1 MDIKK
6 VAAKEIRPLRNL
18 VLRPNLPIETTYYD
32 LDDNKDTFHLASIMD
47 NTIISIGTFYPE
59 NNVQL
64 QTKNGYRLRGMAT
77 HPNYRRK
84 SAATKLMEKSF
95 VLLKEK
101 KCDILWCNAR
111 LIAVEFYKS
120 LGFKIVSEIFDIP
133 SIGPHYKMY
142 KSIIN
147 QQI

>member
-1 MDIKK
+1 MDVKK
-6 VAAKEIRPLRNL
+6 VTAKDIRPLRNL

-32 LDDNKDTFHLASIMD
+32 LDDDINTFHLASIMD

-59 NNVQL
+59 NDIEL

-77 HPNYRRK
+77 HPKFRRK
-84 SAATKLMEKSF
+84 SAATKLMKESF

-111 LIAVEFYKS
+111 LVAVEFYKS
-120 LGFKIVSEIFDIP
+120 LGFKIIGKIFDIP

-142 KSIIN
+142 KSVIN
-147 QQI
+147 Q

>member
-1 MDIKK
+1 MDIKV
-6 VAAKEIRPLRNL
+6 VAAKDIRPLRNL

-32 LDDNKDTFHLASIMD
+32 LDNDIETFHLASIMD

-59 NNVQL
+59 NDIEL

-77 HPNYRRK
+77 HPKFRRK
-84 SAATKLMEKSF
+84 SAATKLMKKSF

-101 KCDILWCNAR
+101 KCDVLWCNAR
-111 LIAVEFYKS
+111 LVAVEFYTS
-120 LGFKIVSEIFDIP
+120 LGFKITGKIFDIP

-142 KSIIN
+142 KSVIK
-147 QQI
+147 Q

>member
-1 MDIKK
+1 MK
-6 VAAKEIRPLRNL
+6 VKEVFAKDIRPLRSL
-18 VLRPNLPIETTYYD
+18 VLRPNLPIETTFYD
-32 LDDNKDTFHLASIMD
+32 LDDGNETFHLASIMN

-59 NNVQL
+59 NDIEL
-64 QTKNGYRLRGMAT
+64 QTKKGFRLRGMAT
-77 HPNYRRK
+77 HPDYRRK
-84 SAATKLMEKSF
+84 SAATKLMKESF
-95 VLLKEK
+95 ILLKEK

-120 LGFKIVSEIFDIP
+120 LGFKKIGEIFDIP

-147 QQI
+147 Q

>member
-1 MDIKK
+1 MDIKV
-6 VAAKEIRPLRNL
+6 VAAKDIRPLRNL

-32 LDDNKDTFHLASIMD
+32 LDNDIETFHLASIMD

-59 NNVQL
+59 NDIEL

-77 HPNYRRK
+77 HPKFRRK
-84 SAATKLMEKSF
+84 SAATKLMKESF

-101 KCDILWCNAR
+101 KCDVLWCNAR
-111 LIAVEFYKS
+111 LVAVEFYNS
-120 LGFKIVSEIFDIP
+120 LGFKITGKIFDIP

-142 KSIIN
+142 KSVIN
-147 QQI
+147 Q

>member
-1 MDIKK
+1 MDIKV
-6 VAAKEIRPLRNL
+6 VAAKDIRPLRNL

-32 LDDNKDTFHLASIMD
+32 LDNDIETFHLASIMD

-59 NNVQL
+59 NDIEL

-77 HPNYRRK
+77 DPKFRRK
-84 SAATKLMEKSF
+84 SAATKLMKESF

-111 LIAVEFYKS
+111 LVAVEFYKS
-120 LGFKIVSEIFDIP
+120 LGFKITGKIFDIP

-142 KSIIN
+142 KSVIN
-147 QQI
+147 Q

>member
-1 MDIKK
+1 MDIKV
-6 VAAKEIRPLRNL
+6 VAAKDIRPLRNL

-32 LDDNKDTFHLASIMD
+32 LDNDIETFHLASIMD

-59 NNVQL
+59 NDIEL

-77 HPNYRRK
+77 HPKFRRK
-84 SAATKLMEKSF
+84 SAATKLMKESF

-111 LIAVEFYKS
+111 LVAVEFYKS
-120 LGFKIVSEIFDIP
+120 LGFKITGKIFDIP

-142 KSIIN
+142 KSVIN
-147 QQI
+147 Q

>member
-1 MDIKK
+1 MDIKV
-6 VAAKEIRPLRNL
+6 VAAKDIRPLRNL

-32 LDDNKDTFHLASIMD
+32 LDNDIETFHLASIMD

-59 NNVQL
+59 NDIEL

-77 HPNYRRK
+77 DPKFRRK
-84 SAATKLMEKSF
+84 SAATKLMKKSF

-111 LIAVEFYKS
+111 LVAIEFYKS
-120 LGFKIVSEIFDIP
+120 LGFKITGKIFDIP

-142 KSIIN
+142 KSVIN
-147 QQI
+147 Q

>member
-1 MDIKK
+1 MDIKV
-6 VAAKEIRPLRNL
+6 VAAKDIRPLRNL

-32 LDDNKDTFHLASIMD
+32 LDNDIETFHLASIMD

-59 NNVQL
+59 NDIEL

-77 HPNYRRK
+77 HPKFRRK
-84 SAATKLMEKSF
+84 SAATKLMKESF

-101 KCDILWCNAR
+101 KCDVLWCNAR
-111 LIAVEFYKS
+111 LVAIEFYKS
-120 LGFKIVSEIFDIP
+120 LGFKITGKIFDIP

-142 KSIIN
+142 KSVIN
-147 QQI
+147 Q

>member
-1 MDIKK
+1 MDIKV
-6 VAAKEIRPLRNL
+6 VAAKDIRPLRNL

-32 LDDNKDTFHLASIMD
+32 LDNDIETFHLASIMY

-59 NNVQL
+59 NDIEL

-77 HPNYRRK
+77 HPKFRRK
-84 SAATKLMEKSF
+84 SAATKLMKESF

-101 KCDILWCNAR
+101 KCDVLWCNAR
-111 LIAVEFYKS
+111 LVAVEFYKS
-120 LGFKIVSEIFDIP
+120 LGFKITGEIFDIP

-142 KSIIN
+142 KSVIN
-147 QQI
+147 Q

>member
-1 MDIKK
+1 MDIKV
-6 VAAKEIRPLRNL
+6 VAAKDIRPLRNL

-32 LDDNKDTFHLASIMD
+32 LDNDIETFHLASIMD

-59 NNVQL
+59 NDIEL

-77 HPNYRRK
+77 HPKFRRK
-84 SAATKLMEKSF
+84 SAATKLMKKSF

-101 KCDILWCNAR
+101 KCDVLWCNAR
-111 LIAVEFYKS
+111 LVAVKFYKS
-120 LGFKIVSEIFDIP
+120 LGFKITGKIFDIP

-142 KSIIN
+142 KSVIN
-147 QQI
+147 Q

>member
-1 MDIKK
+1 MDIKV
-6 VAAKEIRPLRNL
+6 VAAKDIRPLRNL

-32 LDDNKDTFHLASIMD
+32 LDNDIETFHLASIMD

-59 NNVQL
+59 NDIEL

-77 HPNYRRK
+77 HPKFRRK
-84 SAATKLMEKSF
+84 SAATKLMKESF

-101 KCDILWCNAR
+101 KCDVLWCNAR
-111 LIAVEFYKS
+111 LVAVEFYKS
-120 LGFKIVSEIFDIP
+120 LGFKITGKIFDIA

-142 KSIIN
+142 KSVIN
-147 QQI
+147 Q

>member
-1 MDIKK
+1 MDIKV
-6 VAAKEIRPLRNL
+6 VAAKDIRPLRNL

-32 LDDNKDTFHLASIMD
+32 LDNEKDTFHLASIMD

-59 NNVQL
+59 NDIEL

-77 HPNYRRK
+77 HPKFRRK
-84 SAATKLMEKSF
+84 SAATKLMKESF

-101 KCDILWCNAR
+101 KCDVLWCNAR
-111 LIAVEFYKS
+111 LVAVEFYKS
-120 LGFKIVSEIFDIP
+120 LGFKITGKIFDIP

-142 KSIIN
+142 KSVIN
-147 QQI
+147 Q

>member
-1 MDIKK
+1 VDVKK
-6 VAAKEIRPLRNL
+6 VAAKDIRPLRNL

-32 LDDNKDTFHLASIMD
+32 LDDDIDTFHLASIMD

-59 NNVQL
+59 NDIEL
-64 QTKNGYRLRGMAT
+64 QSKNGYRLRGMAT
-77 HPNYRRK
+77 HPKFRRK
-84 SAATKLMEKSF
+84 SAATKLMEESF

-111 LIAVEFYKS
+111 LVAVEFYKS
-120 LGFKIVSEIFDIP
+120 LGFKIIGEIFDIP

-142 KSIIN
+142 RLIIN
-147 QQI
+147 Q

>member
-1 MDIKK
+1 MDIKV
-6 VAAKEIRPLRNL
+6 VAAKDIRPLRNL

-32 LDDNKDTFHLASIMD
+32 LDNDIETFHLASIMD

-59 NNVQL
+59 NDIEL

-77 HPNYRRK
+77 HPKFRRK
-84 SAATKLMEKSF
+84 SAATKLMKESF

-101 KCDILWCNAR
+101 KCDVLWCNAR
-111 LIAVEFYKS
+111 LVAVEFYKS
-120 LGFKIVSEIFDIP
+120 LGFKITGKIFNIP

-142 KSIIN
+142 KSVIN
-147 QQI
+147 Q

>member
-18 VLRPNLPIETTYYD
+18 VLRPNLPIETTFYD
-32 LDDNKDTFHLASIMD
+32 LDDNKGTFHLASIMD

-64 QTKNGYRLRGMAT
+64 QTKNAYRLRGMAT

-120 LGFKIVSEIFDIP
+120 LGFKIIGEIFDIP

-142 KSIIN
+142 KPIIN
-147 QQI
+147 Q

>member
-32 LDDNKDTFHLASIMD
+32 LDDNKDTFHLASIMA

-59 NNVQL
+59 NDVQL

-84 SAATKLMEKSF
+84 SAAKKLMEKSF
-95 VLLKEK
+95 ILLKEK
-101 KCDILWCNAR
+101 KCDVLWCNAR

-120 LGFKIVSEIFDIP
+120 LGFKITGEIFEIP
-133 SIGPHYKMY
+133 SIGHHYKMY

-147 QQI
+147 Q

>member
-1 MDIKK
+1 MDIKV
-6 VAAKEIRPLRNL
+6 VAAKDIRPLRNL

-32 LDDNKDTFHLASIMD
+32 LDNEIETFHLASIMD

-59 NNVQL
+59 NDIEL

-77 HPNYRRK
+77 HPKFRRK
-84 SAATKLMEKSF
+84 SAATKLMKESF

-111 LIAVEFYKS
+111 LVAVEFYKS
-120 LGFKIVSEIFDIP
+120 LGFKITGKIFDIP

-142 KSIIN
+142 KSVIN
-147 QQI
+147 Q

>member
-1 MDIKK
+1 MDIKV
-6 VAAKEIRPLRNL
+6 VAAKDIRPLRNL

-32 LDDNKDTFHLASIMD
+32 LDNDIETFHLASIMD

-59 NNVQL
+59 NDIEL

-77 HPNYRRK
+77 HPKFRRK
-84 SAATKLMEKSF
+84 SAATKLMKESF

-101 KCDILWCNAR
+101 KCDVLWCNAR
-111 LIAVEFYKS
+111 LVAVEFYKS
-120 LGFKIVSEIFDIP
+120 LGFKIIGKIFDIP

-142 KSIIN
+142 KSVIN
-147 QQI
+147 Q

>member
-1 MDIKK
+1 MDIKV
-6 VAAKEIRPLRNL
+6 VAAKDIRPLRNL

-32 LDDNKDTFHLASIMD
+32 LDNDIETFHLASIMD

-59 NNVQL
+59 NDIEL

-77 HPNYRRK
+77 HPKFRRK
-84 SAATKLMEKSF
+84 SAATKLMKESF

-101 KCDILWCNAR
+101 KCDFLWCNAR
-111 LIAVEFYKS
+111 LVAVEFYKS
-120 LGFKIVSEIFDIP
+120 LGFKITGKIFDIP

-142 KSIIN
+142 KSVIN
-147 QQI
+147 Q

>member
-1 MDIKK
+1 MDIK
-6 VAAKEIRPLRNL
+6 VVTAKDIRPLRNL

-32 LDDNKDTFHLASIMD
+32 LDNDIETFHLASIMD

-59 NNVQL
+59 NDIEL

-77 HPNYRRK
+77 HPKFRRK
-84 SAATKLMEKSF
+84 SAATKLMKESF

-111 LIAVEFYKS
+111 LVAVEFYKS
-120 LGFKIVSEIFDIP
+120 LGFKIIGEIFDIP
-133 SIGPHYKMY
+133 KIGPHYKMY

-147 QQI
+147 Q

>member
-1 MDIKK
+1 MDIKV
-6 VAAKEIRPLRNL
+6 VAAKDIRPLRNL

-32 LDDNKDTFHLASIMD
+32 LDNDIETFHLASIMD

-59 NNVQL
+59 NDIEL

-77 HPNYRRK
+77 DPKFRRK
-84 SAATKLMEKSF
+84 SAATKLMKESF

-111 LIAVEFYKS
+111 LVAVEFYKS
-120 LGFKIVSEIFDIP
+120 LGFKVTGKIFDIP

-142 KSIIN
+142 KSVIN
-147 QQI
+147 Q

>member
-1 MDIKK
+1 MDIKV
-6 VAAKEIRPLRNL
+6 VAAKDIRPLRNL

-32 LDDNKDTFHLASIMD
+32 LDNDIETFHLASIMD

-59 NNVQL
+59 NDIEL

-77 HPNYRRK
+77 HPKFRRK
-84 SAATKLMEKSF
+84 SAATKLMKESF

-101 KCDILWCNAR
+101 KCDVLWCNAR
-111 LIAVEFYKS
+111 LVAVEFYKS
-120 LGFKIVSEIFDIP
+120 LGFKVTGKIFDIP

-142 KSIIN
+142 KSVIN
-147 QQI
+147 Q